1 MRYKLYFALQIVAV
15 IALVSTIAFGLKW
28 WWIVVAALAVITT
41 FVLAYNAVAKPLHTV
56 QNGIYLLR
64 EQDFS
69 SRLREVGQADADK
82 VVHLF
87 NDLMGT
93 MKAERLKNLEQND
106 FLQKVIQ
113 ASPMGIAICNF
124 DGQITETNQAFENMS
139 SNELRTILAS
149 LTDGESKVFR
159 AGQSQ
164 IFRCTRSY
172 FMERGF
178 KRSFYQVERLT
189 DEILKAETAIFS
201 KIVRT
206 MGHEVNN
213 TLGSVTSVLQSL
225 EDMHVDDKFITATI
239 HSSIES
245 CNKLGLFVKG
255 YADVVKLPQA
265 QLVRTD
271 INVLVSEALPG
282 LQHLAPTNIT
292 VSANLYEQ
300 PVYAHI
306 DAMLFERVLVN
317 IVKNAVDSIGSRPGE
332 IVISTAEHTLC
343 VTDNGPGISAENAP
357 KLFTP
362 FFSTKN
368 QDRGLGLMLIADILR
383 KHNADFSLATA
394 NALTT
399 FSITLP

>member
-15 IALVSTIAFGLKW
+15 IALAATIALGLKW
-28 WWIVVAALAVITT
+28 WWIVVAAIIVITT

-113 ASPMGIAICNF
+113 VSPMGIAICNF
-124 DGQITETNQAFENMS
+124 DGQIIETNPAFENMS
-139 SNELRTILAS
+139 SNEMRTVLAS

-225 EDMHVDDKFITATI
+225 EDMHVDDEFITATI

-271 INVLVSEALPG
+271 MNVLVSEALPG
-282 LQHLAPTNIT
+282 LRHLAPTNIT
-292 VSANLYEQ
+292 VSANLYER

-317 IVKNAVDSIGSRPGE
+317 IVKNAVDSIGTRPGE

-394 NALTT
+394 NSLTT

>member
-1 MRYKLYFALQIVAV
+1 MKYAIYFTLQIVAV
-15 IALVSTIAFGLKW
+15 IALVATVAIGAQW
-28 WWIVVAALAVITT
+28 WWIVVAAIAVIVT
-41 FVLAYNAVAKPLHTV
+41 FVLAYNAVSKPLHTV

-124 DGQITETNQAFENMS
+124 DAEIIETNPAFEAMS
-139 SNELRTILAS
+139 SSELRTMLCTLA
-149 LTDGESKVFR
+149 DGESRVLR

-164 IFRCTRSY
+164 ILRCTRSY

-178 KRSFYQVERLT
+178 KRPFYLVERLT
-189 DEILKAETAIFS
+189 DEILKAETAIFN

-213 TLGSVTSVLQSL
+213 TLGSVTSVLQTL
-225 EDMHVDDKFITATI
+225 EDMHADDAFITTTI
-239 HSSIES
+239 QSSVNS
-245 CNKLGLFVKG
+245 CNKLGQFVKG
-255 YADVVKLPQA
+255 YADVVKLPQP

-271 INVLVSEALPG
+271 LNALVNESLPG
-282 LQHLAPTNIT
+282 LQHLAPTNINI
-292 VSANLYEQ
+292 SAKLHSQ
-300 PVYAHI
+300 PIYADI
-306 DAMLFERVLVN
+306 DSMLFERVLVN
-317 IVKNAVDSIGSRPGE
+317 IVKNAVDSIGTRPGE
-332 IVISTAEHTLC
+332 IVIATAPHTLS

-362 FFSTKN
+362 FFSTKHH
-368 QDRGLGLMLIADILR
+368 DRGLGLMLIADILR
-383 KHNADFSLATA
+383 KHNADFSLATV
-394 NALTT
+394 NSLTT
-399 FSITLP
+399 FTITLP